1 MIDTPMTQPAEIK
14 PVAVPG
20 PEDSSDLLR
29 PEHLLPGLG
38 GPKVA
43 DFWQWAY
50 SDLLSNRNRSILAEY
65 FVSVA
70 LGVVKKAR
78 VEWDAVDLRYRGFRI
93 EVKSSAHCQSW
104 PQKKLSPI
112 LFSIR
117 KAICWEAATGE
128 YKGGPTRSSDVY
140 IFCVHT
146 EKLTARAKVSVYD
159 VSTWQFYIVPTK
171 RLNEEFGDAKSLGIS
186 SVQRVADA
194 CTFEELKAAV
204 DSVLLASS
212 ADRKEPN

>member
-1 MIDTPMTQPAEIK
+1 MTAAPMTQHAEIK
-14 PVAVPG
+14 PAAHPG
-20 PEDSSDLLR
+20 PEDSSELLR

-38 GPKVA
+38 GPKIG

-65 FVSVA
+65 FIGVA
-70 LGVVKKAR
+70 LGVVEKPR
-78 VEWDAVDLRYRGFRI
+78 VEWDAVDLRYRGFGI

-104 PQKKLSPI
+104 HQKRLSPI

-128 YKGGPTRSSDVY
+128 FKGEPTRSSDVY

-146 EKLTARAKVSVYD
+146 EKQTTRAKISVYD
-159 VSTWQFYIVPTK
+159 VGTWQFYIVPTK
-171 RLNEEFGDAKSLGIS
+171 RLNEEFGDSKSLGIS

-194 CTFEELKAAV
+194 CTFEGLKVAV
-204 DSVLLASS
+204 DSVLLACS
-212 ADRKEPN
+212 AAGRT

>member
-1 MIDTPMTQPAEIK
+1 MVDAPMTQPAESK

-20 PEDSSDLLR
+20 PEDSSGFLC
-29 PEHLLPGLG
+29 PGHLLPGLG
-38 GPKVA
+38 GHKIG

-50 SDLLSNRNRSILAEY
+50 SDLLSNRNRSVLAEY
-65 FVSVA
+65 FVGVA
-70 LGVVKKAR
+70 LGVVEKPR
-78 VEWDAVDLRYRGFRI
+78 VEWDAVDLRYRGVNI

-128 YKGGPTRSSDVY
+128 YKGEPTRSSDVY

-146 EKLTARAKVSVYD
+146 EKQTARAKISVYD
-159 VSTWQFYIVPTK
+159 VGTWQFYIVPTK
-171 RLNEEFGDAKSLGIS
+171 RLSEEFGEAKSLGIS
-186 SVQRVADA
+186 SVQRLADA
-194 CTFEELKAAV
+194 CTFGGIQAAV
-204 DSVLLASS
+204 DSVLLANS
-212 ADRKEPN
+212 AAERN